1 MQQQVQT
8 KQERK
13 NLSLCCADATADES
27 LVVDKPAGELAQL
40 VLSKCAESGEAVPC
54 TVQTLG
60 VDVDPPCYTNIDY
73 PWTAP
78 PGLCFLPPRVPV
90 PWRGQLARTA

>member
-1 MQQQVQT
+1 MVSTRLRIRVQVDW
-8 KQERK
+8 RR
-13 NLSLCCADATADES
+13 
-27 LVVDKPAGELAQL
+27 V
-40 VLSKCAESGEAVPC
+40 AVPC